1 MTGDAHDKIAATD
14 VGPGASLA
22 PEGHPLRRLLETII
36 GAALPRRSW
45 PGTLGRRA
53 TELWLWL
60 ARALPYEPAG
70 ARALVLLDHLSGLL
84 VLVGTEAL
92 RG

>member
-1 MTGDAHDKIAATD
+1 MTGDAHDTFAATD

-22 PEGHPLRRLLETII
+22 PEGHPVRGLPETII
-36 GAALPRRSW
+36 GAAPPRRSW
-45 PGTLGRRA
+45 PGTLGRKA

-70 ARALVLLDHLSGLL
+70 ASALVLLDQLSGLL
-84 VLVGTEAL
+84 VLVGTEAF

>member
-1 MTGDAHDKIAATD
+1 MTDVAHEPVVALS

-22 PEGHPLRRLLETII
+22 PEGHPLRGLLETII
-36 GAALPRRSW
+36 GAAPPRRSW
-45 PGTLGRRA
+45 PGTLGRKA

-60 ARALPYEPAG
+60 ARGLADKPAAPG
-70 ARALVLLDHLSGLL
+70 ALVLLDHLSGFL
-84 VLVGTEAL
+84 VLVGTEAF

>member
-1 MTGDAHDKIAATD
+1 MTGDAHDTIAATD

-22 PEGHPLRRLLETII
+22 PEGHSLRRLLETII

-45 PGTLGRRA
+45 PGTLGRFA
-53 TELWLWL
+53 TERWLWL
-60 ARALPYEPAG
+60 ARALPYEPAAPG
-70 ARALVLLDHLSGLL
+70 TLVLLDQLSGLL
-84 VLVGTEAL
+84 VLVSAEAF